1 MVFLQSI
8 QSVLTIIL
16 IIALG
21 YLLQKANWFDER
33 FSNSIS
39 SLITQIALP
48 ASIFTSVLTYL
59 THGRLIQL
67 SDSLIYPAA
76 ALAGC
81 YLIAYGLVR
90 LLHIRRGRRG
100 IFMNT
105 IANANTV
112 FIGLP
117 LNIALFGKASL
128 PYFLVYFI
136 VSVVSTWS
144 VGIYLILNDDP
155 TKKKQRPGEKRR
167 INWMKLLP
175 PPLLGFI
182 IGLIFLVLNLPVP
195 KFLFQSLNYVGGLVT
210 PLSLIYIG
218 IVLRT
223 VGLSSM
229 RMDRDTL
236 LALAGRFIL
245 SPLLLAAFIVLGMK
259 LTGVVFP
266 TMLTNTLIV
275 QSAAP
280 TIAVLPILAHQA
292 HGDVRF
298 AAIVVTTSTVLF
310 VIVIPVLMQLVQAM

>member
-1 MVFLQSI
+1 MIFLQSI

-21 YLLQKANWFDER
+21 YAMQKANWFDER

-39 SLITQIALP
+39 DLITKIALP

-59 THGRLIQL
+59 TRERLIQL

-76 ALAGC
+76 ALVIC
-81 YLIAYGLVR
+81 YMIAYGLVR
-90 LLHIRRGRRG
+90 LLKIRSGRRG
-100 IFMNT
+100 IFIN
-105 IANANTV
+105 AVVNANTV

-117 LNIALFGKASL
+117 LNIALFGKQSL
-128 PYFLVYFI
+128 PYFLVYFLI
-136 VSVVSTWS
+136 SVVSTWS
-144 VGIYLILNDDP
+144 VGVYLILNDDP
-155 TKKKQRPGEKRR
+155 TKKKHQQDEKHR
-167 INWMKLLP
+167 IDWMKLLP

-182 IGLIFLVLNLPVP
+182 VGLLFLFLSIPLPE
-195 KFLFQSLNYVGGLVT
+195 FLFQSLNYVGGLVT

-229 RMDRDTL
+229 RMDRDTI

-245 SPLLLAAFIVLGMK
+245 SPLVLAVLIFLGIK
-259 LTGVVFP
+259 LTGTAFP
-266 TMLTNTLIV
+266 KMLTDTLIV

-280 TIAVLPILAHQA
+280 MIAVLPILAHQA
-292 HGDVRF
+292 HGDVPF
-298 AAIVVTTSTVLF
+298 AANVVTTSTVLF
-310 VIVIPVLMQLVQAM
+310 VVVIPILMQLIQAV